1 MSDRTLEKMS
11 GLDDLFGETE
21 ANLTPQATLPIEQI
35 VLPESQ
41 PRRYF
46 DQEKL
51 ESLANSIKEVGL
63 LEPIV
68 IRPIGDNTYELIAGE
83 RRLRACQIAKLE
95 NIAVNIIE
103 CDETRANH
111 IRLMENLQREDLN
124 PVEETEGILA
134 LLSLHLS
141 VSQEEIIKLLQKME
155 NEAKG
160 KITRNVTGSPQA
172 MLVEE
177 IFTALGRMKWDS
189 FVRNRLPLLRLPQ
202 NILVALRSGEIE
214 YTKARAIAQ
223 VKSESDRATILDKAI
238 KDSLS
243 LEEIKALTKTCQG
256 EISTP
261 EIKLK
266 YKELT
271 KKLGVSKV
279 WENPKKRKALEKLLN
294 QIEQLLDAETSAD

>member
-11 GLDDLFGETE
+11 GLDDLFGEPE

-68 IRPIGDNTYELIAGE
+68 VRPIGDDAYELIAGE
-83 RRLRACQIAKLE
+83 RRLKACKIAKLE

-111 IRLMENLQREDLN
+111 IRLIENLQREDLN

-134 LLSLHLS
+134 LLALRLS
-141 VSQEEIIKLLQKME
+141 ISQDEIVKLLQKME

-177 IFTALGRMKWDS
+177 IFSALGRMKWDS
-189 FVRNRLPLLRLPQ
+189 FVRNRLPLLRLPE

-223 VKSESDRATILDKAI
+223 VKSDSDRATILDKAI

-256 EISTP
+256 EITTP
-261 EIKLK
+261 EIQLK

>member
-68 IRPIGDNTYELIAGE
+68 VRPIGDDAYELIAGE
-83 RRLRACQIAKLE
+83 RRLKACKIAKLE

-111 IRLMENLQREDLN
+111 IRLIENLQREDLN

-134 LLSLHLS
+134 LLALRLS
-141 VSQEEIIKLLQKME
+141 ISQDEIVKLLQKME

-177 IFTALGRMKWDS
+177 IFSALGRMKWDS
-189 FVRNRLPLLRLPQ
+189 FVRNRLPLLRLPE
-202 NILVALRSGEIE
+202 NILVALRNGEIE

-223 VKSESDRATILDKAI
+223 VKSDSDRATILDKAI

-256 EISTP
+256 EITTP